1 MRPGGRGVGRT
12 TVVGV
17 AAAAATVSALAV
29 GGIALA
35 DSQFSKGDGSSVA
48 EAAPTPTAEPTDKPA
63 DQPADKATPKEMR
76 EHARMHPGH
85 PGGPARLGLA
95 GGALH
100 GEFVVPKKGGGYQTV
115 ASQRGTV
122 ESISSTAVTVRSE
135 DGYQRTYA
143 VDDTTMVNAGRAGVG
158 SIEKGA
164 TVAVV
169 ATVSGDDATAVR
181 VVDVSKTKAV
191 WKDLRPGHAKPD
203 PKSGET
209 DRNGGR

>member
-35 DSQFSKGDGSSVA
+35 DSQFSKGDGAAVA
-48 EAAPTPTAEPTDKPA
+48 GTAPTPTAEPTGKPT
-63 DQPADKATPKEMR
+63 DKAAPKGKAMPKEKR
-76 EHARMHPGH
+76 AGVRPGH

-122 ESISSTAVTVRSE
+122 ESISSSAVTVRSE
-135 DGYQRTYA
+135 DGYRRAYA
-143 VDDTTMVNAGRAGVG
+143 IDDTTTVAGGRAGVG
-158 SIEKGA
+158 SIKEGS

-169 ATVSGDDATAVR
+169 ATVSGDKATAVR
-181 VVDVSKTKAV
+181 VVDVSRQKAA
-191 WKDLRPGHAKPD
+191 WKDLRPGQGKPGRE
-203 PKSGET
+203 PGPGQE
-209 DRNGGR
+209 NGGR

>member
-1 MRPGGRGVGRT
+1 MRTGGRGVGRT

-35 DSQFSKGDGSSVA
+35 DSQFSKGDGAAVA
-48 EAAPTPTAEPTDKPA
+48 EAAPTPTAEPTDKTT
-63 DQPADKATPKEMR
+63 QKDKPTQKEKR
-76 EHARMHPGH
+76 AGVRPGH

-122 ESISSTAVTVRSE
+122 ESISSSAVTVRSE
-135 DGYQRTYA
+135 DGYRRAYA
-143 VDDTTMVNAGRAGVG
+143 IDDTTMVAGGRAGVDSIKEG
-158 SIEKGA
+158 S

-169 ATVSGDDATAVR
+169 ATVSGDKATAVR
-181 VVDVSKTKAV
+181 LVDVSRQKAA
-191 WKDLRPGHAKPD
+191 WKDLRPGQVKP
-203 PKSGET
+203 GHE
-209 DRNGGR
+209 NGGR